1 MNPSQARSRHG
12 LTAPMV
18 RVKLRGFGALDRRM
32 AGAREAMA
40 FRRELVAALG
50 GDADLSPQKRRLV
63 ELAARAALL
72 LDAVDAW
79 VFEQR
84 SVVNMRTRALL
95 PVVVQRQALA
105 EHLAKLLDR
114 LGLDRI
120 PKQVTDLTTYVR
132 ERYGEEQSPVAND
145 AASPAAASTTHGSV
159 THSRRP

>member
-1 MNPSQARSRHG
+1 MI
-12 LTAPMV
+12 
-18 RVKLRGFGALDRRM
+18 
-32 AGAREAMA
+32 AGARSGKDSRIAAPIVCYE
-40 FRRELVAALG
+40 AALG
-50 GDADLSPQKRRLV
+50 GEATSARRKG

-95 PVVVQRQALA
+95 PVVVQRHALA

-120 PKQVTDLTTYVR
+120 PRQVTDLTAYVR
-132 ERYGEEQSPVAND
+132 ERYGEGPSPVASD
-145 AASPAAASTTHGSV
+145 SASPAPAEYPSGEAHPACIQPTG
-159 THSRRP
+159 RRCSGKPPQ